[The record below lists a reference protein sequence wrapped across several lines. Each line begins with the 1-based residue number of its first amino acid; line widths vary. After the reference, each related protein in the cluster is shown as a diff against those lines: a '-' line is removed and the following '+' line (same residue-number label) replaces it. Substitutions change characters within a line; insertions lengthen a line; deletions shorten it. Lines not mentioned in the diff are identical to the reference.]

1 MLDLLGQLWDNSRE
15 IMATL
20 TRRGPYQWQAKIR
33 RKGHPTVSKTFDTRA
48 DAEAWATAI
57 EREIRAGEF
66 RDRRPATEILLR
78 DAFQR
83 YRDEVSLNN
92 KGHAVEKIRIEKFIN
107 DVIAEYSLGQL
118 TPEAVIDYRDRRLK
132 QVSASTVRREL
143 DLLSQ
148 VIGTAMLDW
157 QIPLAANPVSLI
169 RRPPPSKPRD
179 RRLRGT
185 EEEALLVTLGDGLRS
200 EGNTGYKGTRNPWV
214 KPLYELAIETAA
226 RRSELLLAEWPDVHL
241 KERYI
246 WRADTKNG
254 ESRAI
259 PLNSR
264 AVVILEQLHAMHD
277 EKKAKAE
284 QGGGKYVDQRLF
296 KTTENAVKKAW
307 ARAKQRIGISDLR
320 WHDLRHEGTTRAA
333 QKLGNIIELS
343 AFTGHK
349 DPRQLKRYYNPTALE
364 IAKKL
369 G

>member
-1 MLDLLGQLWDNSRE
+1 
-15 IMATL
+15 MATI

-33 RKGHPTVSKTFDTRA
+33 RKGHPALSKTFDTKA
-48 DAEAWATAI
+48 DAEGWATAI

-66 RDRRPATEILLR
+66 RDRRPAAELLLR
-78 DAFQR
+78 NALER
-83 YRDEVSLNN
+83 YRDEVSPGN
-92 KGHAVEKIRIEKFIN
+92 KGHGVEKLRIERFLK
-107 DVIAEYSLGQL
+107 DKIAEYSLGGL
-118 TPEAVIDYRDRRLK
+118 TPDAVIDYRDRRLK
-132 QVSASTVRREL
+132 VVSAATVRREL

-157 QIPLAANPVSLI
+157 QIPLPANPVSLI

-185 EEEALLVTLGDGLRS
+185 EETVLLSSLGAGGRTDKG
-200 EGNTGYKGTRNPWV
+200 TFTTGTRNPWV
-214 KPLYELAIETAA
+214 QPLYELAIETAA
-226 RRSELLLAEWPDVHL
+226 RRSELIRAEWPDVHL

-259 PLNSR
+259 PLNTK
-264 AVVILEQLHAMHD
+264 AVKILERLQSMH
-277 EKKAKAE
+277 EEAAAAAEAKGT
-284 QGGGKYVDQRLF
+284 QYNDQRVF

-307 ARAKQRIGISDLR
+307 ARAKEREGVKDLR

-349 DPRQLKRYYNPTALE
+349 DPRQLKRYYNPTALD

-369 G
+369 DQ

>member
-1 MLDLLGQLWDNSRE
+1 
-15 IMATL
+15 MATF
-20 TRRGPYQWQAKIR
+20 TRRGPYQWQAKVR
-33 RKGHPTVSKTFDTRA
+33 RKGHPTLSKTFETRA

-66 RDRRPATEILLR
+66 RDRRPAAGLLLKEVLV
-78 DAFQR
+78 R
-83 YRDEVSLNN
+83 YRDEVSPGN
-92 KGHAVEKIRIEKFIN
+92 KGYEVEKLRLEKLMK
-107 DVIAEYSLGQL
+107 DRLASYSLGGL

-132 QVSASTVRREL
+132 EVSAATVRREL

-179 RRLRGT
+179 RRLKDAEGI
-185 EEEALLVTLGDGLRS
+185 ALLASLGS
-200 EGNTGYKGTRNPWV
+200 STRNPWIQ
-214 KPLYELAIETAA
+214 PLYELAIETAA
-226 RRSELLLAEWPDVHL
+226 RRSELIHAEWPDVHL

-246 WRADTKNG
+246 WRKDTKNG

-259 PLNSR
+259 PLNAK
-264 AVVILEQLHAMHD
+264 AVQILERLQAMHQ
-277 EKKAKAE
+277 EAKNTAAARGLE
-284 QGGGKYVDQRLF
+284 FRDQRVF

-307 ARAKQRIGISDLR
+307 ARAKQREGITNLR

-349 DPRQLKRYYNPTALE
+349 DPRQLKRYYNPTPLE

-369 G
+369 D